1 MRPVMAQVNAERSKV
16 LLFRASDLI
25 LCASWEEGFRVTEP
39 LGRSRALLGLTEAVA
54 RHGVD
59 PAAILTKAGI
69 NFNPADDP
77 ERWVPFRGILACY
90 ELAAREANLPSFG
103 MELARSRDFAFF
115 GPLNLILKYSPDF
128 HTALL
133 EIKRFLS
140 VHVAG
145 AYETDFVDTD
155 GSFIYQFFLKEALRP
170 ISNQWVEESLLTT
183 LKVARIFIGNSFTPA
198 SVCFKHSPISPIRKY
213 AEYFGIVPEFD
224 TEIDGIEFPD
234 EVLQAKNR
242 NEDHDV
248 LALITSVLGEQTGW
262 DKKSL
267 PDNVRSLIRRFLPT
281 GQFSIEIVADQIC
294 SNKRTLQRRL
304 SREGLTYD
312 KLLEDTRKMMATE
325 LLEDGNLQL
334 STIAYHLG
342 YREQS
347 TFNHAFKRW
356 YGVTPGEWRKSSR
369 HEVLH

>member
-1 MRPVMAQVNAERSKV
+1 
-16 LLFRASDLI
+16 
-25 LCASWEEGFRVTEP
+25 VTEP

-59 PAAILTKAGI
+59 PAAILAKAGI
-69 NFNPADDP
+69 GFNPADDP

-103 MELARSRDFAFF
+103 LELARSRDFAFF
-115 GPLNLILKYSPDF
+115 GPLNLILKYAPDF
-128 HTALL
+128 QTALL
-133 EIKRFLS
+133 EFKRFSS
-140 VHVAG
+140 VQIAG
-145 AYETDFVDTD
+145 AYEADIVDMD
-155 GSFIYQFFLKEALRP
+155 GSFIYQFFLNEALRP

-183 LKVARIFIGNSFTPA
+183 LKVARIFIGNGFTPG
-198 SVCFKHSPISPIRKY
+198 SVRFKHSPISPIRKY
-213 AEYFGIVPEFD
+213 AEYFGMVPEFD

-248 LALITSVLGEQTGW
+248 LALVTSALGEQTGW
-262 DKKSL
+262 GRKNL

-281 GQFSIEIVADQIC
+281 GQFSIEIIADQIC

-312 KLLEDTRKMMATE
+312 KLLEDTRRMMATE

-356 YGVTPGEWRKSSR
+356 YGVTPGEWRKDSR
-369 HEVLH
+369 SAMADR